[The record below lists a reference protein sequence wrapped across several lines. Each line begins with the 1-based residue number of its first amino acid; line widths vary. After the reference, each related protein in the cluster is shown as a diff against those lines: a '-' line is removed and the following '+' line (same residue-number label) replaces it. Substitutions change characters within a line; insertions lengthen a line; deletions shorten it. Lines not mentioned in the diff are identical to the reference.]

1 MRSVHL
7 HSPAASMHRRL
18 WLCPILSYIF
28 FIHKSTFVW
37 LIALLHTFYGTEKS
51 SKEGHTGFIQAR
63 SYFCHFNHAFCW
75 YEYTVLTK
83 LCAEIWEATQK
94 TDFLYIEGYSTYN
107 TPAAEPQGINMIQ

>member
-37 LIALLHTFYGTEKS
+37 LIALLHTFMVLRSLLKRVILVSYKLGLIFVILTMHSVGTS
-51 SKEGHTGFIQAR
+51 TLYSPSYVQR
-63 SYFCHFNHAFCW
+63 SG
-75 YEYTVLTK
+75 K
-83 LCAEIWEATQK
+83 LPK
-94 TDFLYIEGYSTYN
+94 N
-107 TPAAEPQGINMIQ
+107 